1 MHGRA
6 RTHMQIYR
14 KGVGGGGGGLIHARP
29 KRVSNCKN
37 TTNKIIIKKNTTVKH
52 VTTASSYVNSHKA
65 KSHPLES

>member
-6 RTHMQIYR
+6 RTHR
-14 KGVGGGGGGLIHARP
+14 STGRGGGGAGLTHARP

-52 VTTASSYVNSHKA
+52 VMTASSHVNSHKA